1 MYDEGF
7 RQVLG
12 LKVMKTMNKSNAMQL
27 AITFWTVNDVL
38 QVDFTSFAK
47 NSPLG
52 AGYSRLTG
60 VLDNIIPWFF
70 NYL

>member
-27 AITFWTVNDVL
+27 AITFWTMNDVL
-38 QVDFTSFAK
+38 QVDFTLPK
-47 NSPLG
+47 TVPWG
-52 AGYSRLTG
+52 
-60 VLDNIIPWFF
+60 LDIVD
-70 NYL
+70 